1 MTINV
6 FLNEKCKDAMNL
18 TNFIQNIQISLDDL
32 MYTKNNG
39 YVKVLTNIF
48 AKQLSDMKS
57 EERPIHCSDKKRML
71 FYVKENNIW
80 DKDESQKKIDK
91 TIHDIKMQQI
101 KKLSD
106 WEKLNPNYM
115 QNEKLLNE
123 WQTLIHQI
131 IAEPDSDLEKANNTI
146 KKNIAEY
153 VELKD
158 AMNDD
163 GINMIE

>member
-1 MTINV
+1 
-6 FLNEKCKDAMNL
+6 
-18 TNFIQNIQISLDDL
+18 
-32 MYTKNNG
+32 
-39 YVKVLTNIF
+39 
-48 AKQLSDMKS
+48 
-57 EERPIHCSDKKRML
+57 
-71 FYVKENNIW
+71 
-80 DKDESQKKIDK
+80 
-91 TIHDIKMQQI
+91 
-101 KKLSD
+101 
-106 WEKLNPNYM
+106 M

-163 GINMIE
+163 GFSMIE